1 MDRRFNSAVIP
12 QIRHWARTGLLMIFA
27 ATVASSQI
35 IPVGSIDGTVF
46 DSSHAAVPTVK
57 ISLTNLGTL
66 LVREVTSDTQGR
78 YFLPQIQPGRY
89 RLDSEK
95 DGFQKSS
102 QTLVVET
109 GRKLTVDVTLSVGS
123 TTETVMVQGEAPL
136 IEAGSATMGS
146 LINNRQVMD
155 LPLAGRNPLRLAF
168 LTPGITT
175 NSGPGASGMTDI
187 SSTSYISTAGSNVRQ
202 NEFYIDGVPNTIQD
216 RVLYIPTSD
225 AVQEFNIQTNPLDAE
240 FGHGGG
246 FYANLTTKSGTNE
259 FHGTLFEFLQ
269 NDKLNANNFFLNRS
283 GANKA
288 PFRLNQYGGTIGGPL
303 IRNKTFWF
311 FMHEGVRQSSGVS
324 SITTVPTADQRA
336 GNFSTTFPTTGQQV
350 KIYDPLST
358 AQNPANG
365 QLIRNQFVGNIIPLS
380 RMNQVSRNI
389 LDLWPDANLPGV
401 GQSGANNYLF
411 VGSAPLTTNAYVS
424 RVDHTMG
431 KHKIFG
437 RFSVAKTLSISPQ
450 VVNIG
455 SVDGRDRS
463 SVGNNRV
470 QTSVGIGDTFLISP
484 TTLLTVQAGF
494 ARWTQEGLTPNYDL
508 SRLGFPA
515 SFSGGLQENIFPTIG
530 IAGYQGAGNEG
541 NWFEHTNTFSLQAT
555 VNHVKG
561 AHNVKYG
568 FQYQPKRNNYQLAQR
583 PSGTFAFSQAF
594 TAGPDP
600 NQRGAAVGQSL
611 ASFLLGTPEAGSA
624 NIRAAYSF
632 QGDYYAGFIQDD
644 WKITSRLTLNLGL
657 RYELQPNVTERY
669 NRSVR
674 GFDLTTP
681 NPIEDAARANYAQ
694 NPVPQLPVDQFR
706 VLGGQIFAT
715 PENRG
720 NGGLIEKTM
729 FVPRVGLAYRLG
741 DRTVIRAGYGLFRS
755 FWWQVSSA
763 TEGTGAETTTTM
775 VTSRDGV
782 TPADYLSN
790 PFPQGL
796 VQPTSTNTGLT
807 TLVGSSISPF
817 FYLKRFPY
825 NNRWNLSIQHQ
836 FAKDMGV
843 EIAYVGN
850 TGMRLPVGTGGQEQ
864 NRQIHY
870 LPAQY
875 LSLGGQ
881 LNTAVDNPFYGVI
894 TTPGPLSQR
903 TIPLSSLLSTY
914 PQYTSVNMLRQ
925 TEGRSYYHSLQTSFT
940 KRYSAGFQIGATYT
954 FSKSIERMR
963 YIDPTDAG
971 PSKMIGE
978 YDRPHRATLNLL
990 WELPFAKGDRII
1002 HKMVGGWQVNA
1013 VMIYQSGGPISLGNL
1028 LPTGTSPHLSR
1039 SEQSVDRWFNTDAFQ
1054 IFPAFTVRTLPN
1066 YLTTLRNDGQNN
1078 WDLSLLKTFPIT
1090 HERVKLQFRFEM
1102 FNALNRVQFG
1112 NPTISPNAVTDGQIF
1127 SQANAPRM
1135 LQLGLKLLF

>member
-1 MDRRFNSAVIP
+1 MQRLLYSAVSSLF
-12 QIRHWARTGLLMIFA
+12 QKKHCLCFLTFFA
-27 ATVASSQI
+27 LTVVSAQI
-35 IPVGSIDGTVF
+35 IPVGSIDGTLF
-46 DSSHAAVPTVK
+46 DSSQAAVPGVK
-57 ISLTNLGTL
+57 VTLTNVSTSQA
-66 LVREVTSDTQGR
+66 RETVTDEQGR
-78 YFLPQIQPGRY
+78 YFFPQIQPGNY
-89 RLDSEK
+89 RLESEK
-95 DGFQKSS
+95 EGFQKTS
-102 QTLVVET
+102 QNVAIET
-109 GRKLTVDVTLSVGS
+109 GRKVTLDISLTIGS
-123 TTETVMVQGEAPL
+123 TSETIQIQSEAPL

-146 LINNRQVMD
+146 LINTKQVLD

-175 NSGPGASGMTDI
+175 TTAPGASGMTDV
-187 SSTSYISTAGSNVRQ
+187 SGTSYISTAGANVRQ

-216 RVLYIPTSD
+216 RVLYIPTAD

-259 FHGTLFEFLQ
+259 VHGTLFEFLQ

-288 PFRLNQYGGTIGGPL
+288 PFRLNQFGGTVGGPL
-303 IRNKTFWF
+303 IKDKTFWF
-311 FMHEGVRQSSGVS
+311 FMYEGVRQSSGVS

-336 GNFSTTFPTTGQQV
+336 GNFSTTFPTAGQQV
-350 KIYDPLST
+350 NIFDPAST
-358 AQNPANG
+358 AIDPATGN
-365 QLIRNQFVGNIIPLS
+365 LRRTQFPGNILPQS
-380 RMNQVSRNI
+380 RIDPVARNI
-389 LDLWPDANLPGV
+389 LNLWPQANLPGV
-401 GQSGANNYLF
+401 GQSGASNYLF
-411 VGSAPLTTNAYVS
+411 VGTAPLTTNAYVS

-431 KHKIFG
+431 KHRLFG
-437 RFSVAKTLSISPQ
+437 RFSIAKTLSISPHIMD
-450 VVNIG
+450 IG
-455 SVDGRDRS
+455 SVDGNSRPS
-463 SVGNNRV
+463 TGNNRV
-470 QTSVGIGDTFLISP
+470 QTSIGIGDTYMITP
-484 TTLLTVQAGF
+484 TTILTVQAGF
-494 ARWTQEGLTPNYDL
+494 ARWTQQGLTPSYDL
-508 SRLGFPA
+508 TRLGYPA
-515 SFSGGLQENIFPTIG
+515 SFGSGLQESIFPTINVN
-530 IAGYQGAGNEG
+530 GYQSGGHEG

-561 AHNVKYG
+561 AHNLKYG

-583 PSGTFAFSQAF
+583 PSGSYAFSQAF

-600 NQRGAAVGQSL
+600 AQRGAAVGQSL
-611 ASFLLGTPEAGSA
+611 ASFLLGAPDAGSA

-632 QGDYYAGFIQDD
+632 QGDYYGAFIQDD

-681 NPIEDAARANYAQ
+681 NPIENAARANYAM
-694 NPVPQLPVDQFR
+694 NPSPYLPVDQFR

-715 PENRG
+715 PEHRG
-720 NGGLIEKTM
+720 NGGLVEKTM
-729 FVPRVGLAYRLG
+729 FVPRVGLAYRWG
-741 DRTVIRAGYGLFRS
+741 DKTVIRAGYGLFRS

-782 TPADYLSN
+782 TPADVLSN
-790 PFPQGL
+790 PFPNGL
-796 VQPTSTNTGLT
+796 VQPTSTNEGLS

-817 FYLKRFPY
+817 FYLKKFPY

-836 FAKDMGV
+836 LGRDLGIEV
-843 EIAYVGN
+843 AYVGN
-850 TGMRLPVGTGGQEQ
+850 TGMRIPMGTNGSEQ
-864 NRQIHY
+864 NRQIHFLPKEY
-870 LPAQY
+870 LH
-875 LSLGGQ
+875 LRNE
-881 LNTAVDNPFYGVI
+881 LNTPVDNPFFGVI

-914 PQYTSVNMLRQ
+914 PHFTSVNMLRQ
-925 TEGRSYYHSLQTSFT
+925 TEGRSYYHSLQTSVT
-940 KRYSAGFQIGATYT
+940 KRYSRGIQLGATYT
-954 FSKSIERMR
+954 FSKLIERMR
-963 YIDPTDAG
+963 YIDVTDDG

-978 YDRPHRATLNLL
+978 YDRPHRATVNLL
-990 WELPFAKGDRII
+990 WELPFAKGDRFL

-1013 VMIYQSGGPISLGNL
+1013 MLIYQSGGPIPLGNL
-1028 LPTGTSPHLSR
+1028 LHTGTSPTLSR
-1039 SEQSVDRWFNTDAFQ
+1039 SEQSVDRWFNTDAFR

-1066 YLTTLRNDGQNN
+1066 YLTGLRNDGQNN

-1090 HERVKLQFRFEM
+1090 QERVKLQFRFEM

-1112 NPTISPNAVTDGQIF
+1112 NPTISPGADTDGRIF

-1135 LQLGLKLLF
+1135 LQFGLKLLF